1 MPETQTQFV
10 NPTQFS
16 GGTESLDDR
25 EQLPEDCEASRL
37 EKTPVLSNTG
47 EKSPSEACRT
57 NTSTPPTTPPSK
69 NKVGA
74 QWSYVPSQIEIIKY
88 GYKTPSKK
96 PFELPDKL
104 EVTPT
109 HLTPTPELDAWFV
122 DNDDQFHCLALIQN
136 LHEFPIKSS
145 EEWLNNNFCQFRKF
159 VNDNNLS
166 RVKVLTNMWLDD
178 GNQHSF
184 SVKTPED
191 NYSPS
196 AKARLEKDFEFEEI
210 NKKYA
215 DRKEKD
221 IFSSLNCKVTDLLSS
236 PDRKSIVTSL
246 KKVSTTLMTC
256 QKHYSEHFRRY
267 EKQEIEM
274 FNQIMSMKLL
284 EQKTSEKNVELET
297 QVAKLEANIDKL
309 RFQLRQKNVH
319 ESDLRKTYSAQKKE
333 QKALSENTILKL
345 EQELMKIKNTRAKK
359 TDSSRLEIEKLKES
373 LKSTKILHKDQLQLK
388 DTQIVEQ
395 NSCTK
400 SLKVQIRQLEKSLA
414 SVESKFTAFQR
425 KAASNIA
432 KLENKRELFEVKEK
446 AKRDN
451 ENKKKREKENE
462 KQLQKI

>member
-1 MPETQTQFV
+1 MVHTRLAAIKSKKYILPTVNNRNNSKDLNNDSNASNSVKENVNIEQVVPETQTQFV

-74 QWSYVPSQIEIIKY
+74 QWSYVPSQIEINKY

-145 EEWLNNNFCQFRKF
+145 KEWLNNNFCQFRKF

-184 SVKTPED
+184 PVKTPED

-246 KKVSTTLMTC
+246 KKVSTSLMTC

-267 EKQEIEM
+267 KKQEIEM
-274 FNQIMSMKLL
+274 FNQIMSMKFL
-284 EQKTSEKNVELET
+284 EQKTSEKNLELET
-297 QVAKLEANIDKL
+297 QVAKLEATIEKL
-309 RFQLRQKNVH
+309 QYQLRQKNIH
-319 ESDLRKTYSAQKKE
+319 ESGTY
-333 QKALSENTILKL
+333 
-345 EQELMKIKNTRAKK
+345 
-359 TDSSRLEIEKLKES
+359 
-373 LKSTKILHKDQLQLK
+373 
-388 DTQIVEQ
+388 
-395 NSCTK
+395 
-400 SLKVQIRQLEKSLA
+400 
-414 SVESKFTAFQR
+414 
-425 KAASNIA
+425 
-432 KLENKRELFEVKEK
+432 
-446 AKRDN
+446 
-451 ENKKKREKENE
+451 
-462 KQLQKI
+462 